1 MRDRRPPRHARA
13 SAPRTRHAPESIDER
28 RHLIVRAALDLLDE
42 HGFEAMSLRHLARH
56 LGMHAPGLYWYFESK
71 QELTDLMA
79 KAILE
84 DGLSSVGPLAPNQ
97 TWEEWLL
104 ELAVTARRALL
115 SRRDGARVVA
125 GAYLL
130 RTNTMSPILE
140 TALEILESA
149 GFDRLAALGAT
160 MTLLRYATGIALDEQ
175 ASPLGE
181 HPTRAGGKRLH
192 ELPVPQVDATRWPRT
207 ADAFQ
212 RAFTGTIRDREAIFR
227 WGVTL
232 IVRGLAAS
240 VSERGRPRSS

>member
-1 MRDRRPPRHARA
+1 MRDRRPPRPPRDHGPSRRRAR
-13 SAPRTRHAPESIDER
+13 HGPESIDER
-28 RHLIVRAALDLLDE
+28 RQLIVRAALDLLDE
-42 HGFEAMSLRHLARH
+42 HGFDAMSLRHLARH

-84 DGLSSVGPLAPNQ
+84 DGLSSVGPLRPGQ
-97 TWEEWLL
+97 TWEEWLV

-115 SRRDGARVVA
+115 ARRDGARVVA

-140 TALEILESA
+140 TSLEILESA
-149 GFDRLAALGAT
+149 GFERLAALGAT

-175 ASPLGE
+175 ASPVGE
-181 HPTRAGGKRLH
+181 MPARLSAKQAL
-192 ELPVPQVDATRWPRT
+192 ELHTPHIDAARWPRT

-212 RAFTGTIRDREAIFR
+212 RAFTGKIRDRETVFR

-232 IVRGLAAS
+232 IVRGLAGS
-240 VSERGRPRSS
+240 VSAAGG

>member
-1 MRDRRPPRHARA
+1 MRDRRPQRPPRPARDRGH
-13 SAPRTRHAPESIDER
+13 RTRHAPESVDER
-28 RHLIVRAALDLLDE
+28 RRLIVRAALDLLDE
-42 HGFEAMSLRHLARH
+42 YGFDAMSLRSLARH

-79 KAILE
+79 QSILQ
-84 DGLSSVGPLAPNQ
+84 DGLASVGPLRGGQ
-97 TWEEWLL
+97 TWEDWLV

-115 SRRDGARVVA
+115 ARRDGARVVA

-140 TALEILESA
+140 TSLEILEGA
-149 GFDRLAALGAT
+149 GFERLPALGAT

-175 ASPLGE
+175 ASPVGE
-181 HPTRAGGKRLH
+181 MPARLSAKQAL
-192 ELPVPQVDATRWPRT
+192 ELHAPHIDAARWPRT

-212 RAFTGTIRDREAIFR
+212 QAFTGTIRDREAVFR

-232 IVRGLAAS
+232 IVRGLA
-240 VSERGRPRSS
+240 SSAKV